1 MDSHELRTPMACI
14 IGLLDML
21 LMENLTVEHEG
32 SIRQIHRCATSLVSL
47 LNSALDIAK
56 VWSSISL
63 IQPPVWPSFF
73 NCVFLVRMF
82 CHLVICTEVWR
93 LKLESRKPEK
103 VWRIIE
109 EVCWSA
115 NDTCVFK
122 QVESGK
128 LVLEKAEF
136 NLEAELTALIDVFSV
151 QCDNKNLFISL
162 DVAG

>member
-1 MDSHELRTPMACI
+1 MACI

-21 LMENLTVEHEG
+21 LMENLTVEQEG

-56 VWSSISL
+56 VCLSYFVLAPFFLAVSGLQLKNADVDVEATIFSSIYRGLGNAGTRGEGSIGL
-63 IQPPVWPSFF
+63 IRWKGFS
-73 NCVFLVRMF
+73 CADIAIVF
-82 CHLVICTEVWR
+82 CG
-93 LKLESRKPEK
+93 
-103 VWRIIE
+103 
-109 EVCWSA
+109 
-115 NDTCVFK
+115 

-136 NLEAELTALIDVFSV
+136 DLEAELTALIDVFSV
-151 QCDNKNLFISL
+151 QCDNKSLFISL